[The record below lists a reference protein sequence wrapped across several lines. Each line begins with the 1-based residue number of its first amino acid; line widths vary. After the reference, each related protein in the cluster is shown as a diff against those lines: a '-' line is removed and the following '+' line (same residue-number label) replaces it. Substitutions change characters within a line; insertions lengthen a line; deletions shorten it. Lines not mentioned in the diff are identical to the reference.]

1 MTNFTQTPVPSV
13 STSVLASPTA
23 AISALILLGRDEA
36 GKAHASRF
44 DDQDLKAVRD
54 AAAIMG
60 MAALP
65 VVGKELETIAV
76 TLPKGKLY
84 DSGRAFVPFVKSDLY
99 ERLHDQ
105 LPKKDREALAE
116 TNALRRAA
124 AEAAAVANAEPE
136 SFTLPDDWA
145 KITVGNLV
153 LVYDGDG
160 EAWFEAYVV
169 ETKGADDFVLRW
181 RGWPDLP
188 NFVRARNRIA
198 LMHPSYPIN
207 TAG

>member
-1 MTNFTQTPVPSV
+1 MTNFTQSPAPS
-13 STSVLASPTA
+13 STASATMT
-23 AISALILLGRDEA
+23 SSLILLGRDEA

-44 DDQDLKAVRD
+44 EDLDFKAVRN

-60 MAALP
+60 MATLP
-65 VVGKELETIAV
+65 IVGKELETMAAA
-76 TLPKGKLY
+76 LPKGKLF

-124 AEAAAVANAEPE
+124 AETAVAANAEPE

-153 LVYDGDG
+153 LAYDGDG

-169 ETKGADDFVLRW
+169 ETKGADDLVLRW

-188 NFVRARNRIA
+188 NFVRNRNRIA
-198 LMHPSYPIN
+198 LLHPAYPID
-207 TAG
+207 TAC

>member
-1 MTNFTQTPVPSV
+1 MTNLTQSPAPSV
-13 STSVLASPTA
+13 AVSGAMT
-23 AISALILLGRDEA
+23 SALILLGRDEA

-44 DDQDLKAVRD
+44 DDLDSQAVRN

-60 MAALP
+60 MATLP
-65 VVGKELETIAV
+65 VVGKELETMAV
-76 TLPKGKLY
+76 ALPKGKLF

-116 TNALRRAA
+116 TNALRRAV
-124 AEAAAVANAEPE
+124 AEATAAANAEPE

-153 LVYDGDG
+153 LAYDGDG

-169 ETKGADDFVLRW
+169 ETKGADDLVLRW

-188 NFVRARNRIA
+188 NFVRNRNRIA
-198 LMHPSYPIN
+198 LMHPAYPID
-207 TAG
+207 TAC

>member
-1 MTNFTQTPVPSV
+1 MNNLTQYPAPSV
-13 STSVLASPTA
+13 PTSITA
-23 AISALILLGRDEA
+23 NSALILLGRDEA

-44 DDQDLKAVRD
+44 DDLDLKAVRN

-60 MAALP
+60 MATLP
-65 VVGKELETIAV
+65 IVGKELATMAV

-84 DSGRAFVPFVKSDLY
+84 ESGRAFVPFVKSDLY

-105 LPKKDREALAE
+105 LPKKGREALAE

-124 AEAAAVANAEPE
+124 AEAAKAADAEPE
-136 SFTLPDDWA
+136 TFTLPDDWA

-153 LVYDGDG
+153 LAYDGEG

-169 ETKGADDFVLRW
+169 ETKSADDLVLRW

-188 NFVRARNRIA
+188 NFVRTRNRIA
-198 LMHPSYPIN
+198 LMHPAYPIN
-207 TAG
+207 TAC